1 MLCKYV
7 PRYLAARVCEIR
19 YVMLLAHGRTVKV
32 NDDHDGVTSQ
42 DYTLSLH
49 PGKNSVTYEARLL
62 KALLLQVT

>member
-1 MLCKYV
+1 
-7 PRYLAARVCEIR
+7 
-19 YVMLLAHGRTVKV
+19 MLLAHGRTVKV